1 MAEFW
6 SEPTPPTTEMTEE
19 IVTTLKKKQK
29 RMHELRKSQTQKSS
43 EKKLSSAKL
52 LEINETTAAS
62 IITLSYDS
70 LRELLEALAIKNGY
84 KIYNHE
90 CYVAFLNSI
99 IGKKDLAKS
108 FDSLRKL
115 RNSINYYGQEIS
127 VNDTKTVFEDI
138 ANLIKKCK
146 SLISEIDSK

>member
-1 MAEFW
+1 MDFKEC
-6 SEPTPPTTEMTEE
+6 EE
-19 IVTTLKKKQK
+19 K
-29 RMHELRKSQTQKSS
+29 RIIKRVKADFELCKSLQKSS

-52 LEINETTAAS
+52 LEINETTATS

-90 CYVAFLNSI
+90 CYAAFLNAI
-99 IGKKDLAKS
+99 FGEEECAKS

-127 VNDTKTVFEDI
+127 VNDAKTVFEDI
-138 ANLIKKCK
+138 VSLIKKCR
-146 SLISEIDSK
+146 SLISGTVRG

>member
-1 MAEFW
+1 MDFREC
-6 SEPTPPTTEMTEE
+6 EDKR
-19 IVTTLKKKQK
+19 IIKKVNADF
-29 RMHELRKSQTQKSS
+29 ELCKSLQKSS

-52 LEINETTAAS
+52 LEMNETTAAS

-70 LRELLEALAIKNGY
+70 LRELLEALAVKNGY

-90 CYVAFLNSI
+90 CYAAFLSDILGEEECAN
-99 IGKKDLAKS
+99 S

-127 VNDTKTVFEDI
+127 VNDAKTVFEDMGK
-138 ANLIKKCK
+138 LIKKCK
-146 SLISEIDSK
+146 LLLSETGKE

>member
-1 MAEFW
+1 MDFKEC
-6 SEPTPPTTEMTEE
+6 EE
-19 IVTTLKKKQK
+19 KRIIKKVKADF
-29 RMHELRKSQTQKSS
+29 ELCKSLQKSS
-43 EKKLSSAKL
+43 KKKLSSAKL
-52 LEINETTAAS
+52 LEMNETTAAS

-90 CYVAFLNSI
+90 CYAAFLNSI
-99 IGKKDLAKS
+99 FGEEEYAKS

-127 VNDTKTVFEDI
+127 VNDAKTVFEDI
-138 ANLIKKCK
+138 EKLIRKCRA
-146 SLISEIDSK
+146 LLSETRKE

>member
-1 MAEFW
+1 MDFKEC
-6 SEPTPPTTEMTEE
+6 EE
-19 IVTTLKKKQK
+19 KRIIKRVQADFELCKSLK
-29 RMHELRKSQTQKSS
+29 KSS

-52 LEINETTAAS
+52 LEMSETTAAS

-90 CYVAFLNSI
+90 CYAAFLSSI
-99 IGKKDLAKS
+99 LGEEECARS

-127 VNDTKTVFEDI
+127 ATDAKTVFGDI
-138 ANLIKKCK
+138 EKLIKKCK
-146 SLISEIDSK
+146 SLISKTGKE